1 MAASKPRPDTSPN
14 WAVVGLGM
22 LLLVLCVAAIP
33 DIILRAIVA
42 AIIMGGTFY
51 LAQSREEP
59 QVENPLLEQLRTQ
72 THEGLDR
79 RKYGRLRSRTDRL
92 LEQVR
97 QMNRIAIEGREGKL
111 SPRHAHAELDRIAA
125 LMRDTVDEIRKS
137 AGVPTP
143 IEKPASTRTGKV
155 VQPQVVLPRASRE
168 ALEDDEAPARA
179 PGEAEGVEYGADEA
193 DRMLDELEAQAE
205 AETEAR
211 VRERAEAKEGEAETE
226 AEGEEESEP
235 VSKKAGA
242 LKDSTAELEEE
253 EEESEE
259 EEQELEEEEQ
269 ELEEDEEESEE
280 DEDDPERS
288 R

>member
-1 MAASKPRPDTSPN
+1 
-14 WAVVGLGM
+14 
-22 LLLVLCVAAIP
+22 LLLVLAVAAIP

-51 LAQSREEP
+51 LAQSREELK
-59 QVENPLLEQLRTQ
+59 VENPLLEQLRTQ

-97 QMNRIAIEGREGKL
+97 QMNRIAIAGREGKL

-125 LMRDTVDEIRKS
+125 LMRDTVDQIRKS

-155 VQPQVVLPRASRE
+155 VQPQIVLPRASLE
-168 ALEDDEAPARA
+168 TLEDEDAAASA
-179 PGEAEGVEYGADEA
+179 PGEAAAAEYEVDEA

-205 AETEAR
+205 AETTAR
-211 VRERAEAKEGEAETE
+211 VRERAEP
-226 AEGEEESEP
+226 EESEKESER
-235 VSKKAGA
+235 VSKKAVA
-242 LKDSTAELEEE
+242 LKDSTAELEEDE
-253 EEESEE
+253 E
-259 EEQELEEEEQ
+259 

-280 DEDDPERS
+280 DEEESEEDEEESDEDEEESEEDEDDSERS

>member
-59 QVENPLLEQLRTQ
+59 RVENPLLEQLRTQ

-92 LEQVR
+92 LQQVR

-211 VRERAEAKEGEAETE
+211 VRERAEA
-226 AEGEEESEP
+226 EGEEESEP

-259 EEQELEEEEQ
+259 EEEELEEDEEELVEDEQ

-280 DEDDPERS
+280 DEDDSERS